1 MGIFGGGT
9 NKTINAIGSMIDEV
23 FTSDDERLSKAEI
36 MAKLQTDISIAE
48 LQTRSIFLAGWRP
61 FLGWVLASSIAF
73 RIIIFPMVQWIA
85 GGFFNYTIPQFDTSM
100 DGIMTE
106 LIFGMLGLAG
116 MRTYE
121 KQKGLTK

>member
-1 MGIFGGGT
+1 MGLFGGGAA
-9 NKTINAIGSMIDEV
+9 KTIDAFGNAIDKV
-23 FTSDDERLSKAEI
+23 FTSDEERLSKAEL
-36 MAKLQTDISIAE
+36 MAKMQTDIAVAE

-61 FLGWVLASSIAF
+61 FLGWVLALSIAF
-73 RIIIFPMVQWIA
+73 RIIIFPLAQWIA
-85 GGFFNYTIPQFDTSM
+85 GGFFNYTIPKFDTSM

-116 MRTYE
+116 MRSYE

>member
-1 MGIFGGGT
+1 MELFGGGT
-9 NKTINAIGSMIDEV
+9 NKTINAIGSTIDKV
-23 FTSDDERLSKAEI
+23 FTSDEERLSKAEI

>member
-1 MGIFGGGT
+1 MGLFGNT
-9 NKTINAIGSMIDEV
+9 ATKTIDAVGNAIDRV
-23 FTSDDERLSKAEI
+23 FTSDDERLSKAEV
-36 MAKLQTDISIAE
+36 MAKMQADISIAE

-61 FLGWVLASSIAF
+61 FLGWMLALSIGF
-73 RIIIFPMVQWIA
+73 RIIVYPIALWIA
-85 GGFFNYTIPQFDTSM
+85 GGFFHYTLPPFDTSV

-116 MRTYE
+116 MRSYE

>member
-1 MGIFGGGT
+1 MELFGGGT
-9 NKTINAIGSMIDEV
+9 NKTINAIGSTIDKV

>member
-1 MGIFGGGT
+1 MSLFGNT
-9 NKTINAIGSMIDEV
+9 TVKTVSAVGNVIDKV
-23 FTSDDERLSKAEI
+23 FTSDDERLSKAEV
-36 MAKLQTDISIAE
+36 MAKMQADISIAE

-61 FLGWVLASSIAF
+61 FLGWVLAVSIAF
-73 RIIIFPMVQWIA
+73 RIIIFPLTQWITSS
-85 GGFFNYTIPQFDTSM
+85 FLNYTIPNFDTSM

-116 MRTYE
+116 MRSYE

>member
-1 MGIFGGGT
+1 MGIFGGSA
-9 NKTINAIGSMIDEV
+9 NKTINAVGSTIDKV
-23 FTSDDERLSKAEI
+23 FTSDEERLTKAET
-36 MAKLQTDISIAE
+36 MARMQTDISIAE

-73 RIIIFPMVQWIA
+73 RIIIFPLVQWIA
-85 GGFFNYTIPQFDTSM
+85 GGFFNYTIPKFDTSM

>member
-1 MGIFGGGT
+1 MGLFGGGT
-9 NKTINAIGSMIDEV
+9 NKIINAIGSTIDEV